1 MNQISPEDQA
11 RVDAIETALLAR
23 WPENRIAP
31 TLERIQALVDALGS
45 PQLSY
50 PTIHI
55 GGTNGKTTT
64 SRMVDSLLFS
74 MGLRTGRFTSPHLE
88 TYRERIAIN
97 GEPIEPKEL
106 IFAYNDIAAYFDFI
120 DSKFDNPVSFFEAV
134 TALAFAAFAEH
145 PIDIGIIEVGM
156 GGEWDATN
164 VVQADVSVITPI
176 GLDHMEYLGDT
187 LVEIASTKAGIIKEG
202 GFAVLSQQEPE
213 VAVELLRKAAEVGAD
228 VAREGL
234 EYSVLSR
241 AVAIGGQLVTI
252 QGLKGVYDEIF
263 IPLHGK
269 HQASNAAAALVAV
282 EVFFGENDLDIDA
295 VREGFAQVKSPGRC
309 EVFHRDP
316 TIILDAAHN
325 PHGSIALVETIES
338 EFTFDEIIGV
348 VGVMGDKDARGI
360 LVNIEKFMDSI
371 IVTKNSS
378 HRALD
383 VSDLEALAIEI
394 FGPDRVYSSPHLDAA
409 LEKAL
414 QDSVRPLSDESLGIV
429 VTGSVVTVGEAR
441 TYIKSKFAGKAE
453 KAERKVGDK

>member
-1 MNQISPEDQA
+1 MMKKISAEDQE
-11 RVDAIETALLAR
+11 RVDAIEAALLAR

-64 SRMVDSLLFS
+64 SRMIDSLLFS

-97 GEPIEPKEL
+97 GEPIDPKEL
-106 IFAYNDIAAYFDFI
+106 IFTYNDIAAYFDFI

-164 VVQADVSVITPI
+164 VIKADVSVITPI
-176 GLDHMEYLGDT
+176 GLDHMEYLGNT

-202 GFAVLSQQEPE
+202 GFAVLAQQEPE

-241 AVAIGGQLVTI
+241 AVAIGGQLLTI

-282 EVFFGENDLDIDA
+282 EIFFGENELDIDA
-295 VREGFAQVKSPGRC
+295 VREGFAQVRSPGRC
-309 EVFHRDP
+309 EVIHRDP

-348 VGVMGDKDARGI
+348 VGVMGDKDVRGI
-360 LVNIEKFMDSI
+360 LVNFEKFMDSI

-378 HRALD
+378 SRSME
-383 VSDLEALAIEI
+383 VSDLANLAIEI
-394 FGPDRVYSSPHLDAA
+394 FGADRVFSAPT
-409 LEKAL
+409 LESAIKKAIKDL
-414 QDSVRPLSDESLGIV
+414 VRPLSDDTLGIV
-429 VTGSVVTVGEAR
+429 ITGSVVTVGEAR
-441 TYIKSKFAGKAE
+441 TYIKDKFAE
-453 KAERKVGDK
+453 KDAGER

>member
-1 MNQISPEDQA
+1 MKNISIEDQE
-11 RVDAIETALLAR
+11 RVDAIEAALLAR

-64 SRMVDSLLFS
+64 SRMIDSLLFS

-97 GEPIEPKEL
+97 GEPIDPKEL

-120 DSKFDNPVSFFEAV
+120 DSKFEKPVSFFEAV

-145 PIDIGIIEVGM
+145 PIDIGVIEVGM

-164 VVQADVSVITPI
+164 VVNADVSVITPI
-176 GLDHMEYLGDT
+176 GLDHMEYLGNS

-234 EYSVLSR
+234 EYSVISR
-241 AVAIGGQLVTI
+241 AVAVGGQLVTI

-282 EVFFGENDLDIDA
+282 EVFFGENELDIDA

-309 EVFHRDP
+309 EVIHRDP

-338 EFTFDEIIGV
+338 EFTFDEIIGI
-348 VGVMGDKDARGI
+348 VGVMGDKDTRGI
-360 LVNIEKFMDSI
+360 LVNFEKFMDSI
-371 IVTKNSS
+371 IVTQNSS
-378 HRALD
+378 HRAME
-383 VSDLEALAIEI
+383 VSDLENLAIEI
-394 FGPDRVYSSPHLDAA
+394 FGADRVFSALTLDSAI
-409 LEKAL
+409 EKAIKDL
-414 QDSVRPLSDESLGIV
+414 VRPLSDETLGIV
-429 VTGSVVTVGEAR
+429 ITGSVVTVGEAR
-441 TYIKSKFAGKAE
+441 TFIKNKFAE
-453 KAERKVGDK
+453 KDAGER